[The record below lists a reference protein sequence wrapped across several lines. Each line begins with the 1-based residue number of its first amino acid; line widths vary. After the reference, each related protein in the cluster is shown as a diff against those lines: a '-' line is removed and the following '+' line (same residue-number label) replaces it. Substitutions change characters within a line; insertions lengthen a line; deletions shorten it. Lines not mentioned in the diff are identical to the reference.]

1 MKKVLVTGAN
11 GFIGSS
17 LLHYLSDNDVEVFA
31 VIKDISERVNHIES
45 LKNVHIVYCDMDSI
59 EKLPDL
65 IDDCDIDTCIH
76 LAWVGS
82 FGELRADYALQLKNI
97 DYAMRTINTIYE
109 MGIKRFVCAGT
120 LAEKD
125 VLNYHP
131 TEGATPNPISMYG
144 IAKITTHFMTKTE
157 CTKLGIEHIWCYLS
171 NTYGVGNTTNNF
183 VNMACKKLLNNERAA
198 FTSGEQY
205 YDFMYISDTVRAIFR
220 GTDCKFLINQSLSA
234 FQVVPV
240 KVHTERNILRGIL
253 LASLG
258 HSLRRAYV
266 TRILNTAV
274 LGHLYIVPVG
284 RYVHLVNV
292 TAVVGVDPGI
302 KHGGGLVFK
311 TASPQQVIQIKTY
324 SRLLVEIGCKVTLDT
339 LLAGTLVTALVV
351 VNAHVG

>member
-17 LLHYLSDNDVEVFA
+17 LLQYFSDNDVEVFA

-45 LKNVHIVYCDMDSI
+45 LKNVHIVYCEMDSI
-59 EKLPDL
+59 EKLPEL
-65 IDDCDIDTCIH
+65 IADCDIDTCIH
-76 LAWVGS
+76 LAWAGS

-97 DYAMRTINTIYE
+97 DYAMRTINTIYK

-131 TEGATPNPISMYG
+131 TEGATPNPVSMYG

-198 FTSGEQY
+198 FTAGEQY
-205 YDFMYISDTVRAIFR
+205 YDFMYITDTVRAIAAVTENGKTNCSYYLGSAQAR
-220 GTDCKFLINQSLSA
+220 PLREYIKLIRDAIDPSIPLYLGEIPFNGNALPEEAYDISSL
-234 FQVVPV
+234 V
-240 KVHTERNILRGIL
+240 KDTGFHPQIRFEE
-253 LASLG
+253 
-258 HSLRRAYV
+258 
-266 TRILNTAV
+266 
-274 LGHLYIVPVG
+274 
-284 RYVHLVNV
+284 
-292 TAVVGVDPGI
+292 GI
-302 KHGGGLVFK
+302 KK
-311 TASPQQVIQIKTY
+311 TVSWLKTIKQ
-324 SRLLVEIGCKVTLDT
+324 
-339 LLAGTLVTALVV
+339 
-351 VNAHVG
+351 